1 MDNPASEIDRLWALL
16 SELSAQLTHN
26 RQMTEDL
33 HRRAEDLK
41 VRLAFS

>member
-1 MDNPASEIDRLWALL
+1 MDNPASELDRLWALL